1 MMGCQTTGHG
11 EIGEVKRPWS
21 GEKGRKL
28 LLKAKWPD
36 ARKTTTAFD
45 GLAHVLAAAPN
56 DASDNTHRARNL
68 AVHIN
73 FNWIVFRVFAF
84 QHELSGNTN

>member
-21 GEKGRKL
+21 GEEGRKL

-45 GLAHVLAAAPN
+45 GLAHVLAAAPD
-56 DASDNTHRARNL
+56 DAADDAHG
-68 AVHIN
+68 I
-73 FNWIVFRVFAF
+73 
-84 QHELSGNTN
+84 G